1 MTENK
6 MTVRF
11 YKKTAAQLAYLEKLW
26 ENKPMLI
33 EKMPSTRNAFINMLL
48 QDYLEIII
56 KNLDGNSKISYE
68 TLKKK
73 LLTPKDTQLEQLKKN
88 QFNLAN
94 RIDELYYL
102 QMLKFKNSDKN
113 TNVTDLESMFEFGS
127 TEYKIHQALQQL
139 VDEDNKRLFAKTKN
153 QKG

>member
-11 YKKTAAQLAYLEKLW
+11 YKKTAAQLAYLENLW
-26 ENKPMLI
+26 ETKPMLI

-48 QDYLEIII
+48 QDYLEILI

-94 RIDELYYL
+94 RINELYYL

-127 TEYKIHQALQQL
+127 TEYKIHQTLQQL
-139 VDEDNKRLFAKTKN
+139 VNEDNKRLFAKTKN

>member
-11 YKKTAAQLAYLEKLW
+11 YKKTAAQLAYLENLW
-26 ENKPMLI
+26 ETKPMLI
-33 EKMPSTRNAFINMLL
+33 EKMLSTRNAFINMLL
-48 QDYLEIII
+48 QDYLEILI

-94 RIDELYYL
+94 RINELYYL

-127 TEYKIHQALQQL
+127 TEYKIHQTLQQL
-139 VDEDNKRLFAKTKN
+139 VNEDNKRLFAKTKN

>member
-11 YKKTAAQLAYLEKLW
+11 YKKTAAQLAYLENLW
-26 ENKPMLI
+26 ETKPMLI

-48 QDYLEIII
+48 QDYLEILI

-88 QFNLAN
+88 QFNLAD
-94 RIDELYYL
+94 RINELYYL

>member
-26 ENKPMLI
+26 ETKPMLI

-56 KNLDGNSKISYE
+56 KNLDGNSKVSYE
-68 TLKKK
+68 SLKKK
-73 LLTPKDTQLEQLKKN
+73 LLTPKNTQQEQVKQN

-94 RIDELYYL
+94 RLNELYYL
-102 QMLKFKNSDKN
+102 EMIATKVLIETGGLN
-113 TNVTDLESMFEFGS
+113 DLESMFEFGS
-127 TEYKIHQALQQL
+127 TEYKTHQALQQL

-153 QKG
+153 QKR

>member
-26 ENKPMLI
+26 ETKPMLI

>member
-6 MTVRF
+6 MTVHF

-26 ENKPMLI
+26 ETKPMLI